1 MPKVKSYHSIEK
13 RPVPQVAAYLPA
25 AKSRNTFSKTMSRL
39 KTLQQT
45 RYEGLEAS
53 RYVLNRTI
61 IDGTTRDGAE
71 SSNRQQSSVA
81 GRLPLLGS
89 DRPGEYTPEGSS
101 ARYRQADRALNAAY
115 SLPKRTASKAM
126 IT

>member
-1 MPKVKSYHSIEK
+1 MKSFHTIEK
-13 RPVPQVAAYLPA
+13 RSVPRGAAYLPS
-25 AKSRNTFSKTMSRL
+25 AKSRNTLSNAVSRL
-39 KTLQQT
+39 KTLQ
-45 RYEGLEAS
+45 YM
-53 RYVLNRTI
+53 NHNI

-71 SSNRQQSSVA
+71 SSNRQQYSA
-81 GRLPLLGS
+81 ARRLPLLGS

-126 IT
+126 ITKVHL